1 MQGQVIG
8 AACSL
13 AGQHVGCRYGPD
25 YLQDMLLASSRLKG
39 NVNWCGTV
47 RESALLSH
55 KSESSHKSKYEEV
68 SRYCRRLRD
77 TVAEVASR
85 PGLPI
90 IVGGDH
96 SCAIG
101 TWSGV
106 AKRCQGPIGLLWVDA
121 HLDSHTPNTSPS
133 GAIHGMPLAVLLGH
147 GDSKLLKLLP
157 RKPLISPQ
165 HTVVVGVRS
174 YEQGERDLLSA
185 LNVTVITIGEL
196 KKNPYQVLMKAY
208 RKVASSPYGFGISV
222 DMDAIDPKDAPAVS
236 VPEPGGI
243 AGKDLVHWFQSAAE
257 LTMTKRL
264 KALEITEYNPKF
276 DSGHKTSRLL
286 MDLMHAFLAKQ

>member
-1 MQGQVIG
+1 MQGQVVG
-8 AACSL
+8 AACSR
-13 AGQHVGCRYGPD
+13 AGQHEGCRYGPD

-39 NVNWCGTV
+39 KVNWCGTV

-55 KSESSHKSKYEEV
+55 ESQYDEV

-77 TVAEVASR
+77 TVADVASR

-106 AKRCQGPIGLLWVDA
+106 AKCSRGPIGLLWVDA
-121 HLDSHTPNTSPS
+121 HLDSHTPDTSPS

-157 RKPLISPQ
+157 RTPLVCPK

-174 YEQGERDLLSA
+174 YEQGEMDLLST
-185 LNVTVITIGEL
+185 LGITVITIEEL

-208 RKVASSPYGFGISV
+208 RKVASSPHGFGISV
-222 DMDAIDPKDAPAVS
+222 DMDAIDPNDAPAVS

-243 AGKDLVHWFQSAAE
+243 LGKDLVHWFKRAAE
-257 LTMTKRL
+257 LTMTQRL
-264 KALEITEYNPKF
+264 KALEITEYNPKL
-276 DSGHKTSRLL
+276 DTGHKTSRLL
-286 MDLMHAFLAKQ
+286 VDLMQPFLTKH

>member
-25 YLQDMLLASSRLKG
+25 YLQDMLFASSRLKG
-39 NVNWCGTV
+39 KINWCGTV
-47 RESALLSH
+47 RESQLMLH
-55 KSESSHKSKYEEV
+55 ETEYDEV

-77 TVAEVASR
+77 TVAGVAGK

-90 IVGGDH
+90 VVGGDH

-101 TWSGV
+101 TWSGI
-106 AKRCQGPIGLLWVDA
+106 AKRSQGPIGLLWVDA
-121 HLDSHTPNTSPS
+121 HLDSHTPKTSIS
-133 GAIHGMPLAVLLGH
+133 GAIHGMPLAVLLGQ

-157 RKPLISPQ
+157 RKPLVCPQ

-174 YEQGERDLLSA
+174 YEQRELDLLRG
-185 LNVTVITIGEL
+185 LNVTVITIDAL

-208 RKVASSPYGFGISV
+208 RKVASAAYGFGISV
-222 DMDAIDPKDAPAVS
+222 DMDAIDPRDAPAVS

-243 AGKDLVHWFQSAAE
+243 AGKDLVHVFNRAAE
-257 LTMTKRL
+257 LALTKRL
-264 KALEITEYNPKF
+264 KALEITEYNPSL
-276 DSGHKTSRLL
+276 DRGHKTSRLL
-286 MDLMHAFLAKQ
+286 VDLMQPFII

>member
-39 NVNWCGTV
+39 KVTWCGTV
-47 RESALLSH
+47 RESALLQH
-55 KSESSHKSKYEEV
+55 ETKYDEV

-77 TVAEVASR
+77 TVASVAAR

-101 TWSGV
+101 TWCGI
-106 AKRCQGPIGLLWVDA
+106 AKQCLGPMGLLWVDA
-121 HLDSHTPNTSPS
+121 HLDSHTPGTSAS

-147 GDSKLLKLLP
+147 GDAKLLKLLP
-157 RKPLISPQ
+157 RKPLINPR

-174 YEQGERDLLSA
+174 YEPAELDLLNQ
-185 LNVTVITIGEL
+185 LGVTVITIDAL

-208 RKVASSPYGFGISV
+208 RKVASCAYGFGISI
-222 DMDAIDPKDAPAVS
+222 DLDAIDPEDAPAVS

-243 AGKDLVHWFQSAAE
+243 AGKDIVHWFQRAAN
-257 LTMTKRL
+257 LALTKRL
-264 KALEITEYNPKF
+264 KALEITEYNPNF
-276 DSGHKTSRLL
+276 DKGHKTSRLL
-286 MDLMHAFLAKQ
+286 MDIMQPFLVN